1 MESEGTPARDD
12 PDAEDLD
19 RSGQQPGVSEQLPEE
34 GPRET
39 IPDDDDEQEAT
50 P

>member
-1 MESEGTPARDD
+1 MEREGTPARDD
-12 PDAEDLD
+12 PDADDFD
-19 RSGQQPGVSEQLPEE
+19 RSGREPGVSEQLPEE

-39 IPDDDDEQEAT
+39 IPEDDEQEAA